1 MLPPLATQ
9 TDAVNLGFTVD
20 DAALMR
26 ASIRIRG
33 HVRQQITVGASTIVA
48 RGPIIRLPQRPVTGV
63 ESVTLDGAAIAY
75 TETGSNVI
83 EVDSCERVTVTY
95 THGFVFVPDDLV
107 ELVCQ
112 VATRLAAPTDGMLA
126 AGAQQATAGPFT
138 VGLGWDAW
146 KAQSGL
152 TAGDKET
159 LRRYWP
165 DVPRTIPLGRP

>member
-9 TDAVNLGFTVD
+9 TDAVNLGFVVD
-20 DAALMR
+20 DTALMR

-33 HVRQQITVGASTIVA
+33 HVRQQITAGTSTITA
-48 RGPIIRLPQRPVTGV
+48 RGPLIRLPQRPVR
-63 ESVTLDGAAIAY
+63 SVDAVTVDGTAVAY
-75 TETGSNVI
+75 EVAGGLL
-83 EVDSCERVTVTY
+83 EVDTRELVTITY
-95 THGFVFVPDDLV
+95 SHGFDFVPD
-107 ELVCQ
+107 ELIELTCQ

-165 DVPRTIPLGRP
+165 DMPRTIPLGPSR